1 MKQET
6 LRSLVKLYITANLL
20 LEQMTALK
28 HTGIFKHALKMAVN
42 RLEKALEREI
52 TLQVEV
58 MYEKNPQVIQ
68 GLELAMEKHIQEIT
82 QRTMEL
88 INEGHE
94 G

>member
-42 RLEKALEREI
+42 RLERALEKEI

-58 MYEKNPQVIQ
+58 MYDKNPEVMQN
-68 GLELAMEKHIQEIT
+68 LELAMEEHIEEIT
-82 QRTMEL
+82 KRTMKL

>member
-42 RLEKALEREI
+42 RLERALEKEI

-58 MYEKNPQVIQ
+58 MYDKNPEVMQN
-68 GLELAMEKHIQEIT
+68 LELAMEEHIEQIT
-82 QRTMEL
+82 ERTMKL